1 MSPTWVWSRQGSPM
15 LVESLGSPEMAPKGR
30 VDFMERHKP
39 GWAPSCVS
47 VTPLQRFLPTVR
59 MSC

>member
-15 LVESLGSPEMAPKGR
+15 LMESLGSPEMAPKGR
-30 VDFMERHKP
+30 FDFMERHKP

>member
-39 GWAPSCVS
+39 G
-47 VTPLQRFLPTVR
+47 
-59 MSC
+59 